1 MHRYVT
7 DDIVDGME
15 ILVGPFAAPQ
25 LLDLI
30 NDESARAP
38 IRRFAPQHNA
48 VFVDK
53 ESVVVLVVR
62 DKKKLAI
69 EKMVAIGNERCPG
82 TAFFMVDSGV
92 SSSVAAL
99 QERITSCV
107 EALSVPPGKTTHETR
122 MIEGKIT
129 LIIREPRKSKQ
140 SH

>member
-1 MHRYVT
+1 
-7 DDIVDGME
+7 ME
-15 ILVGPFAAPQ
+15 ILGGPFAALK
-25 LLDLI
+25 LLELI

-62 DKKKLAI
+62 DEKKLAI
-69 EKMVAIGNERCPG
+69 EKLVAIGNERCPG

-92 SSSVAAL
+92 LSSVAAL

-107 EALSVPPGKTTHETR
+107 EALSVPPGESKQETR
-122 MIEGKIT
+122 MIEGKRT
-129 LIIREPRKSKQ
+129 LIIREPRKSKRI
-140 SH
+140 H